1 MLERMENKVWYKLK
15 FKYQKS
21 GKVKKLNS
29 KSLKLMEA
37 FLNILKVLTE
47 KFLIKKSDFFILQA
61 RLQFLFKIIKNLL

>member
-61 RLQFLFKIIKNLL
+61 RLQFLFKIIKNLS